1 MKSYF
6 CGSILVAFSSL
17 GFAFQQPG
25 QAPARPKMDA
35 VADLGGLKS
44 QAPADWKEEQ
54 PDDPR
59 YYKQYRLEP
68 IDDDKD
74 PGQVTIAFVNQQNDR
89 AAKILVRRWQ
99 EMFLPPEGQTI
110 QQASKLRKL
119 SVHGAEATYLDIRGD
134 LKGIPGDDATP
145 RQDYRLL
152 GVYLNTPKGP
162 CLIRVLGPNRTV
174 EYYRNEFE
182 SWVKGFK

>member
-1 MKSYF
+1 MKSYLY
-6 CGSILVAFSSL
+6 GSMLVAWSSL

-25 QAPARPKMDA
+25 AAPKMDG
-35 VADLGGLKS
+35 VADLGGLRS
-44 QAPADWKEEQ
+44 QTPADWREEQ

-68 IDDDKD
+68 VDDDKS
-74 PGQVTIAFVNQQNDR
+74 PGQVTVSFVSQENNR
-89 AAKILVRRWQ
+89 SAKVLVRRWQ

-110 QQASKLRKL
+110 QEASKLRKL
-119 SVHGAEATYLDIRGD
+119 TVNGAAASYLDIRGD

-152 GVYLNTPKGP
+152 GAYLNTPKGP
-162 CLIRVLGPNRTV
+162 YVIRVLGPNRTV